1 MKRLKISEVLDRT
14 ARAASNEERV
24 KILKQNNSLALR
36 DVLRASFDDTI
47 IFSLPEGI
55 PPFKS
60 YLSNE
65 NIPPTDLFRSTPM
78 FNYFIKGGKGDRLTP
93 AKREKIF
100 IGLLEGI
107 DPQDAE
113 VVCAMKDKKL
123 HEKFPGITKELVKE
137 VWPKLILR

>member
-14 ARAASNEERV
+14 ARATSNEDRT
-24 KILKQNNSLALR
+24 KILKENNSLALR
-36 DVLRASFDDTI
+36 DVLRASFDDSI
-47 IFSLPEGI
+47 VFNLPDGI

-65 NIPPTDLFRSTPM
+65 KIPPTDLSRSTPL
-78 FNYFIKGGKGDRLTP
+78 FNYFIKGGKGDQLTP
-93 AKREKIF
+93 VKREKMF

-123 HEKFPGITKELVKE
+123 QEKFPGITKELVKE